1 MQATIH
7 TMTAQDLIAM
17 LAEDSGLNPN
27 ALTAEDCRDLR
38 SVLEDGA
45 ALAALSITDEDQE
58 AVEAAHAALDER
70 RLTYTVNA
78 TGLAEIKEFLAD
90 NHKLGGD
97 HFTSDMLRAWAADAE
112 FSLAEGNGAAIE
124 LSARDSVNGRTQT
137 FEISAAGLD
146 AQNVEIDE

>member
-1 MQATIH
+1 
-7 TMTAQDLIAM
+7 MTAQDLIAM

-38 SVLEDGA
+38 SVLEDGAALA

-112 FSLAEGNGAAIE
+112 FQLREGNTPSIEIKSWDALSGHTETYAIT
-124 LSARDSVNGRTQT
+124 D
-137 FEISAAGLD
+137 AGLD
-146 AQNVEIDE
+146 AEIVLDEE